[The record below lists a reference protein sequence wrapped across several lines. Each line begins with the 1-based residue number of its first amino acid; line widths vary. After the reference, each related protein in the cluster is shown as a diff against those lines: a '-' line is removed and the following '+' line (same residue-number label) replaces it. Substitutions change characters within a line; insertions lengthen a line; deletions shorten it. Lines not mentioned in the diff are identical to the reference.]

1 MIKNIFVFASKIRLK
16 ADDLNDIMDSI
27 TRMLNSKPID
37 DEIYKAI
44 LYFINNQKKFDNI
57 TNEYL
62 FKLIILFL
70 RKLINVEFNQQNGGF
85 EIEAIEQ
92 HNFIDI
98 ISRFVKK
105 DNNVIEDS
113 LLDNIIKSIE
123 GGELRNHKQT
133 IIEGVL
139 IPLYPL
145 VSIDLSDKIKNV
157 VNSQRELPDFFH
169 LKIQSPYHHVCKIV
183 A

>member
-1 MIKNIFVFASKIRLK
+1 
-16 ADDLNDIMDSI
+16 MDSI
-27 TRMLNSKPID
+27 TRMLNSKPIGY
-37 DEIYKAI
+37 EIYKAI
-44 LYFINNQKKFDNI
+44 LYFINKQKKFDNI

-113 LLDNIIKSIE
+113 LLDNIIINYCE
-123 GGELRNHKQT
+123 
-133 IIEGVL
+133 I
-139 IPLYPL
+139 YF
-145 VSIDLSDKIKNV
+145 IDLK
-157 VNSQRELPDFFH
+157 
-169 LKIQSPYHHVCKIV
+169 Y
-183 A
+183 